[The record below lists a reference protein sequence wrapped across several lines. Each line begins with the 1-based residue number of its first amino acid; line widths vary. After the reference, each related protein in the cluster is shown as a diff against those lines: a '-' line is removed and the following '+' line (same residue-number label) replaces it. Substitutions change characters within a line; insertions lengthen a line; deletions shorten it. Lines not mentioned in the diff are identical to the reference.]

1 MRITVAL
8 LAVLSTTSP
17 AWAGDVPSKE
27 FRQAFEAVWKTDVTH
42 AVVMVD
48 GIPASPTGGFK
59 GGGVEGVDIKDG
71 VWKRS
76 SGFLDAGGA
85 YAQID
90 ALRRGEVVFVRFKN
104 TYRSQKIELW
114 VKSLVP
120 HNPSGV
126 SVPVETIFKFHFPSP
141 LDDASLPS
149 ALAYIEKYLKP
160 YPTRDE
166 AVAAAGRLG
175 AAETKTVKLGQSR
188 GEVEAALG
196 KPDKVV
202 DLGVKV
208 IFVYKDMKVVFVDG
222 KVSDVQ

>member
-1 MRITVAL
+1 
-8 LAVLSTTSP
+8 
-17 AWAGDVPSKE
+17 VPSKE
-27 FRQAFEAVWKTDVTH
+27 FRLAFEAVWKKDVTH

-48 GIPASPTGGFK
+48 GIPATPTAGFK

-71 VWKRS
+71 IWRRS
-76 SGFLDAGGA
+76 SGFFDPGGG

-90 ALRRGEVVFVRFKN
+90 SLRRGEVVFVRGKN
-104 TYRSQKIELW
+104 LYKGQKIEIW
-114 VKSLVP
+114 VESLTP

-141 LDDASLPS
+141 LEDASLPN

-160 YPTRDE
+160 FPTRDE

-175 AAETKTVKLGQSR
+175 AADTKTVKLGQSR

-196 KPDKVV
+196 RPDKVV
-202 DLGVKV
+202 DLGTKV